1 MAERLSQ
8 RDRRRIAAL
17 AVGVVVALFAPF
29 LGAPF
34 EYDDK
39 VEILANRVL
48 RHPGNLGEMVRYN
61 PFRLVLL
68 YTFSWDL
75 WAWGFRP
82 EGYRALNI
90 AIHAANSLLLLSLLD
105 RLGSRVLPRGGSH
118 GLFVAAGTL
127 LFAVHP
133 LAIESVTYI
142 SGRSSSLATT
152 FVLLASSL
160 YVGHL
165 ELRED
170 PRVDRWFGARTKRLN
185 LALGVLL
192 GAGALTGIPAALLVR
207 SGAVSPER
215 GLAVAGGAAG
225 LLLLGLAAWGAERW
239 RALAPASS
247 DVAVEELGRRTARR
261 LTLAF
266 AVFVLG
272 VLTKEIAATLPGILL
287 AIEALLWR
295 RSWRAALGTLSG
307 RLFPFF
313 AIPAFL
319 ILLRLA
325 AYGYIA
331 SPEPIRPAG
340 ANLLTQIEVIAQ
352 YARLWVLP
360 FPQSIYHEY
369 AVVQPPG
376 TGLTW
381 LFAALELAAV
391 AAALR
396 FGRRA
401 PALAFGMLVVAGT
414 LAPTSSV
421 FALKETMVEHRTYL
435 PSIGVAFMAAWAFGH
450 SRLAARPRMGGAI
463 LGLMLAGYGALHVSY
478 DLLWR
483 HEERL
488 WSHAVNVNPEASE
501 AWRYLGDLYLG
512 RNRLS
517 DAQRAFERSVDASPW
532 NAEALSKLGQVYGRQ
547 GDLLRAELRLQEA
560 LHYAPCLAPA
570 LNNLAFIARKRGRFQ
585 ESIELYDQ
593 SIGCD
598 PGSYVAHLGLGHI
611 YYSDVRERERAAQH
625 YTRALELLDPLSP
638 DAAMLK
644 TRILELTW

>member
-1 MAERLSQ
+1 MPERLTQ
-8 RDRRRIAAL
+8 ADRRRLAAL
-17 AVGVVVALFAPF
+17 AVAIVLALFLPF
-29 LGAPF
+29 LGVPF

-68 YTFSWDL
+68 YTFAWDL
-75 WAWGFRP
+75 WAWGFHP

-105 RLGSRVLPRGGSH
+105 RLGSRVLPAGGSH
-118 GLFVAAGTL
+118 RLFVASGTL
-127 LFAVHP
+127 LFAAHP

-152 FVLLASSL
+152 FVLLSTSL

-170 PRVDRWFGARTKRLN
+170 PAVDAWFRARSRRLN
-185 LALGVLL
+185 LGLGLLL
-192 GAGALTGIPAALLVR
+192 GAGTLTAVPTAALVR
-207 SGAVSPER
+207 SGTVSAAQ
-215 GLAVAGGAAG
+215 GLPVAGAIAG
-225 LLLLGLAAWGAERW
+225 LLVLGLALVGAGRW
-239 RALAPASS
+239 RALAPPPAE
-247 DVAVEELGRRTARR
+247 ARIEQLGRRTARR

-266 AVFVLG
+266 AVFVAG

-287 AIEALLWR
+287 ALEALIWR
-295 RSWRAALGTLSG
+295 RSWREAARGLGG

-319 ILLRLA
+319 LLLRAA
-325 AYGYIA
+325 AYGYLA
-331 SPEPIRPAG
+331 SPVSIRPPLT
-340 ANLLTQIEVIAQ
+340 NLLTQVEVVAQ
-352 YARLWVLP
+352 YARLWVVP
-360 FPQSIYHEY
+360 FPQSIYHDH
-369 AVVQPPG
+369 AVVLPPG
-376 TGLTW
+376 TARTW
-381 LFAALELAAV
+381 LFAAAELGAV
-391 AAALR
+391 VAALR

-401 PALAFGMLVVAGT
+401 PALAFGFLVAAGT

-435 PSIGVAFMAAWAFGH
+435 PSLGVAFMAAWVFGH
-450 SRLAARPRMGGAI
+450 SRFARRPRVAGAA
-463 LGLMLAGYGALHVSY
+463 LGLALAGFGALHVSY

-488 WSHAVNVNPEASE
+488 WSHAVSVNPEASE
-501 AWRYLGDLYLG
+501 AWRYLGDFFLDRRRLG
-512 RNRLS
+512 E
-517 DAQRAFERSVDASPW
+517 AERALERSIAAAPD
-532 NAEALSKLGQVYGRQ
+532 NAEARSKLAQIYGRQ
-547 GDLLRAELRLQEA
+547 GDLARAEQALKVALQYDA
-560 LHYAPCLAPA
+560 CLAPA
-570 LNNLAFIARKRGRFQ
+570 LNNLAFVARKRAQ
-585 ESIELYDQ
+585 HLEAIELYGR
-593 SIGCD
+593 SLECD
-598 PGSYVAHLGLGHI
+598 PENYMAHLGLGHI

-625 YTRALELLDPLSP
+625 YTRALELLDPVSP

-644 TRILELTW
+644 ARILELTW